1 MQDTAVLL
9 NDSDPAMRSLAAD
22 EHADLVAKLSSIVET
37 TFPALLVP
45 PSVTAHLAALIELK
59 AGVGGSE
66 SALFVGDMMR
76 MYTRVAQNLGWK
88 SVVVA
93 INQTESGGVKD
104 AILEIKGEKAYDTL
118 RWESGV
124 HRVQRVP
131 ATEANGRVHT
141 STIAVLASPCAAWRL
156 HSLMKFIRCYHWKRM
171 TDKKSQTTCFLWTM

>member
-1 MQDTAVLL
+1 ML
-9 NDSDPAMRSLAAD
+9 NDADASMRSLAAE
-22 EHADLVAKLSSIVET
+22 EHTELVHKLSSIAET

-45 PSVTAHLAALIELK
+45 PSNTAHLSALIELK

-76 MYTRVAQNLGWK
+76 MYTRVAQNRSWK
-88 SVVVA
+88 TTVVA
-93 INQTESGGVKD
+93 LNQTENGGVKD
-104 AILEIKGEKAYDTL
+104 AILEIKGEKAYDIL

-141 STIAVLASPCAAWRL
+141 STIAVLVRTSAAIPENLADYGLSGAAIGRG
-156 HSLMKFIRCYHWKRM
+156 
-171 TDKKSQTTCFLWTM
+171 